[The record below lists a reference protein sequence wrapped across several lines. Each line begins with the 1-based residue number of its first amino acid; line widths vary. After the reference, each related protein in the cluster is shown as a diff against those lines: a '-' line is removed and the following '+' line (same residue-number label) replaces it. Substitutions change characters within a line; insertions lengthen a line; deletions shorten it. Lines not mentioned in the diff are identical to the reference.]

1 MELAWVIP
9 ALSAAAF
16 FIVAFLGRFLPKNG
30 SFVSILA
37 ILAGFVLFW
46 FVLADLLGSGLDHKA
61 FDVNWITI
69 GETNITWGVH
79 VDRLSVVMLGLVTF
93 VALLVQVYS
102 LEYMRGD
109 SRFGWYFAVHSL
121 FAAAMLALVLADNLI
136 FLYVAWELVGLGS
149 YLLIGFWWER
159 KSAAEAAKKAF
170 VTTRIGDV
178 GLLIGIIL
186 LFRATGTFDISTI
199 IEMAK
204 AGQISQGT
212 ITVSALLIFM
222 GAMGKSAQFP
232 FHVWL
237 PDAMEGPTPVSAL
250 IHAATMVVAGVYLT
264 ARMLPMFEL
273 VPAVMMTVSVV
284 GLFTFIFAGTMAL
297 VMTDIKRILAY
308 STISHLGLMM
318 LSLGAFGLAAAIF
331 HLVAHGVSKAMLFLG
346 AGSIMHGM
354 GGETDVWKMGG
365 LRLNMR
371 VTTLT
376 FVIGAAS
383 LAGIIPLSGFFSKD
397 EVLLAVL
404 QHRSVVF
411 LVLTLA
417 GVVLSALY
425 MARVVF
431 IVFPGAPRTDEAE
444 RAHESPKLMTWPL
457 LLLAFFS
464 VTVGLLAIGWTADYG
479 GFADFLAGEGRF
491 DPVIWLTAVSLALA
505 GAGVGVGWLI
515 YYRGKISHQAIARKL
530 PRIHRLLVNKYY
542 MDEMYQ
548 WVTDRIVLAFGR
560 LVAVFDRAIINDG
573 AVDGSGLIT
582 RVSGAKLK
590 LIQTGKMYSYG
601 MAMGTGV
608 IALAL
613 VWWLVLA

>member
-16 FIVAFLGRFLPKNG
+16 FVVAFLGRFLPKNG
-30 SFVSILA
+30 SFVSIAA
-37 ILAGFVLFW
+37 ILIGFVLFW

-365 LRLNMR
+365 FRLNMR

-383 LAGIIPLSGFFSKD
+383 LASQGRRPLTPILEGALVRLAASESSGVLEGVRTHPSTIRSLANTFRQLRHASGKALELLDTQSELQRDVVQADGRFREAARPYYDREDLAKSAADAIQGGTASGLTDLGAVILFQLRDITPGEREMVEALASAWECRAIFALSGDEDADSSVRALADRLSKPLSEASKSNTP
-397 EVLLAVL
+397 ASK
-404 QHRSVVF
+404 QSTR
-411 LVLTLA
+411 
-417 GVVLSALY
+417 AL
-425 MARVVF
+425 M
-431 IVFPGAPRTDEAE
+431 P
-444 RAHESPKLMTWPL
+444 
-457 LLLAFFS
+457 
-464 VTVGLLAIGWTADYG
+464 
-479 GFADFLAGEGRF
+479 
-491 DPVIWLTAVSLALA
+491 TAVTSLYTSRFA
-505 GAGVGVGWLI
+505 
-515 YYRGKISHQAIARKL
+515 
-530 PRIHRLLVNKYY
+530 
-542 MDEMYQ
+542 
-548 WVTDRIVLAFGR
+548 T
-560 LVAVFDRAIINDG
+560 
-573 AVDGSGLIT
+573 T
-582 RVSGAKLK
+582 
-590 LIQTGKMYSYG
+590 
-601 MAMGTGV
+601 
-608 IALAL
+608 
-613 VWWLVLA
+613 